1 MRKRDLAIF
10 GRPKAIQFDS
20 SDVFAWPRITMEVE
34 EAVFEVL
41 RAGKMSD
48 IDVTEKFERE
58 FAEWLDMEYAF
69 GHNNGTAALHRA
81 MFGIGIRKGD
91 EVVCSVDVRQP
102 PGSLP
107 VSGKIQERVFSVPW
121 FKQYR
126 PEIIE
131 EYRYAFKKVIENYRE
146 LLPRSLS

>member
-34 EAVFEVL
+34 EAVLEVL

-69 GHNNGTAALHRA
+69 GTTMAQQHCIVLCLA
-81 MFGIGIRKGD
+81 
-91 EVVCSVDVRQP
+91 
-102 PGSLP
+102 
-107 VSGKIQERVFSVPW
+107 
-121 FKQYR
+121 
-126 PEIIE
+126 
-131 EYRYAFKKVIENYRE
+131 
-146 LLPRSLS
+146 